1 MKQKSRVFVT
11 GSLWSLLIYL
21 VANDLD
27 CIKRTWYFFTD
38 KGIHQSVRAN
48 FRHHVINI
56 SWDDKV
62 NWSVVQL
69 CYIFIPFINII
80 RWPYLLYSEIWGID
94 QGFGIQSIIGRR
106 SYTLI
111 EDGAADYCV
120 SRVPVYNKLDWI
132 RKLLWGDIYCHDFG
146 RNSKCKKIIL
156 TQPFHDEHLK
166 NKVESIDLSRLWHQ
180 SSKEKQTYILNCFNL
195 THREVELMASK
206 KVIVLTQPFSKD
218 CDISDEEQVE
228 MYRNMIV
235 PYGESNVI
243 IKPHPRETLPYR
255 HFMPNVLVMDKAIP
269 FQLFTLLGIQFDTV
283 VTVSSTAAMSIK
295 NEHTLIDF
303 KGTIIDKRISD
314 VYGIITKDLL
324 TK

>member
-62 NWSVVQL
+62 NWRVVQL

-94 QGFGIQSIIGRR
+94 QWFGIQSIIGRR

-146 RNSKCKKIIL
+146 RN
-156 TQPFHDEHLK
+156 
-166 NKVESIDLSRLWHQ
+166 
-180 SSKEKQTYILNCFNL
+180 
-195 THREVELMASK
+195 
-206 KVIVLTQPFSKD
+206 
-218 CDISDEEQVE
+218 
-228 MYRNMIV
+228 
-235 PYGESNVI
+235 
-243 IKPHPRETLPYR
+243 
-255 HFMPNVLVMDKAIP
+255 
-269 FQLFTLLGIQFDTV
+269 
-283 VTVSSTAAMSIK
+283 
-295 NEHTLIDF
+295 
-303 KGTIIDKRISD
+303 
-314 VYGIITKDLL
+314 
-324 TK
+324 